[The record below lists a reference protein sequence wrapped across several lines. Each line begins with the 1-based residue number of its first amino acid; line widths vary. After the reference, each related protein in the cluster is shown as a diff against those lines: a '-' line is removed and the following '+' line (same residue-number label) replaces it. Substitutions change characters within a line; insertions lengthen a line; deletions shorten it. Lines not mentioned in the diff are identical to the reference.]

1 MFRFVLSWF
10 LNKNDSTSVQLVV
23 KGVRGGKVAA
33 SFDFATASAPVRWR
47 LLASELSTNAQTWFL
62 GLRCDSS
69 MAPGDIKPVGKL
81 GASHRFSAITR
92 TVAWDNKP
100 ALLQGWV

>member
-33 SFDFATASAPVRWR
+33 SCDFSTASAPVRWR
-47 LLASELSTNAQTWFL
+47 FLASELSTNAQTCFL

-69 MAPGDIKPVGKL
+69 IVPGDTKPVGKL
-81 GASHRFSAITR
+81 GASHRLSPTTR
-92 TVAWDNKP
+92 TVPWANKP
-100 ALLQGWV
+100 AFLQGWV